1 ASPGEAAREADVVL
15 SVNSGAA
22 APAAAAS
29 VGPSLGAHQL
39 YADLNTA
46 SAALKRSLA
55 DTVAPSGAA
64 FVDVA
69 LLGPVP
75 GTGLRTPALAS
86 GPGAARFAGLFG
98 PLGMPV
104 EVLGDDPGEAA
115 TRKLLRSV
123 FHKGLA
129 AAVTES
135 LEAAER
141 AGCEEWL

>member
-1 ASPGEAAREADVVL
+1 MGDAPTLRVLVLGLGEAGSLLAADLVERGVATTGWDPDGTRRVLPGVTLAASPGEAAREADVVL

-69 LLGPVP
+69 LLG
-75 GTGLRTPALAS
+75 
-86 GPGAARFAGLFG
+86 
-98 PLGMPV
+98 
-104 EVLGDDPGEAA
+104 
-115 TRKLLRSV
+115 
-123 FHKGLA
+123 
-129 AAVTES
+129 
-135 LEAAER
+135 
-141 AGCEEWL
+141 